1 LKIEPRGGP
10 HCALSIEHSR
20 LVQLHT
26 FSAPF
31 PLDCGAVLPELTLA
45 YHAYGQLSPAGDNVV
60 WICHALTGSSD
71 AADWW
76 SGLVGEGKLFDP
88 RRHFIVCANVP
99 GSAYGSTSALSV
111 NPATGQ
117 PYFHDFP
124 LITTA
129 DVARALDLL
138 RNQLGIEKIHT
149 CIGGSLGGQQAV
161 EWAIQQPELI
171 ENLILVATN
180 AQMSPWGVAFNEAQR
195 MAIAADATW
204 PLAHPDAGRNGMKAA
219 RAVALLSYR
228 NYDTY
233 QTTQSRQGE
242 EKLEGYRA
250 TTYQQ
255 YQGEKLAR
263 RFNAFAYWS
272 LTKLMDSHDVGR
284 GRGGLEAALG
294 QIKARTLVLG
304 IRSDVLFPMQEQLF
318 LKAHI
323 PGAEFTEIDSLYG
336 HDGFLIENELMTKA
350 IRVWQFAQQAE
361 EPAGQASFLE
371 GLKKLFQRERVA

>member
-1 LKIEPRGGP
+1 M
-10 HCALSIEHSR
+10 
-20 LVQLHT
+20 
-26 FSAPF
+26 
-31 PLDCGAVLPELTLA
+31 LPELTLA
-45 YHAYGQLSPAGDNVV
+45 YHAYGQLNEAGDNVV

-88 RRHFIVCANVP
+88 RRQFIVCANVP

-111 NPATGQ
+111 NPATGE
-117 PYFHDFP
+117 PYFHEFP
-124 LITTA
+124 LITTS

-138 RNQLGIEKIHT
+138 RVVLGIDKIHT

-161 EWAIQQPELI
+161 EWAIQRPELI

-204 PLAHPDAGRNGMKAA
+204 PLPHPDAGRNGMKAA
-219 RAVALLSYR
+219 RAMALLSYR

-233 QTTQSRQGE
+233 RLTQSRQGE
-242 EKLEGYRA
+242 EKLEDYRA

-263 RFNAFAYWS
+263 RFNAFAYWA

-284 GRGGLEAALG
+284 GRGGLEAALS

-304 IRSDVLFPMQEQLF
+304 IRSDVLFPVEEQVF
-318 LKAHI
+318 LKDHI

-350 IRVWQFAQQAE
+350 IRVWQFAQQAD
-361 EPAGQASFLE
+361 EPAGQAGFLE
-371 GLKKLFQRERVA
+371 GLKKLFRERVN

>member
-1 LKIEPRGGP
+1 MADSQTFHSTEPFALEGG
-10 HCALSIEHSR
+10 AS
-20 LVQLHT
+20 
-26 FSAPF
+26 
-31 PLDCGAVLPELTLA
+31 LPELTLA
-45 YHAYGQLSPAGDNVV
+45 YHTYGQLNADRSNVV

-88 RRHFIVCANVP
+88 RQHFIVCANVP
-99 GSAYGSTSALSV
+99 GSSYGSTSALSV
-111 NPATGQ
+111 NALTGQ
-117 PYFHDFP
+117 PFYRDFP
-124 LITTA
+124 LVTVR
-129 DVARALDLL
+129 DVVRAFDRL
-138 RNQLGIEKIHT
+138 RDHLGVTRIQT
-149 CIGGSLGGQQAV
+149 CIGGSLGGQQAL
-161 EWAIQQPELI
+161 EWAISQVDLI

-204 PLAHPDAGRNGMKAA
+204 PERHPEAGRAGLKAA

-228 NYDTY
+228 NYETY
-233 QTTQSRQGE
+233 HITQSRQGE
-242 EKLEGYRA
+242 DTLDNFRA

-263 RFNAFAYWS
+263 RFNAFAYWALS
-272 LTKLMDSHDVGR
+272 KLMDSHDVGR
-284 GRGGLEAALG
+284 GRGGMEVALS

-304 IRSDVLFPMQEQLF
+304 IRSDVLFPMSEQHF
-318 LKAHI
+318 LAKHI

-350 IRVWQFAQQAE
+350 IRVWQFSQQPDE
-361 EPAGQASFLE
+361 SVGQASFLD
-371 GLKKLFQRERVA
+371 GLKKLFRERVA

>member
-1 LKIEPRGGP
+1 MQVF
-10 HCALSIEHSR
+10 HSP
-20 LVQLHT
+20 
-26 FSAPF
+26 APF
-31 PLDCGAVLPELTLA
+31 PLDGGAVLPELTLA
-45 YHAYGQLSPAGDNVV
+45 YHTYGRLNPAGDNVV

-88 RRHFIVCANVP
+88 RQHFIVCANVP

-111 NPATGQ
+111 NPATGE
-117 PYFHDFP
+117 PFFHDFP
-124 LITTA
+124 LVTVG

-138 RNQLGIEKIHT
+138 RKFLGIEKIHT

-161 EWAIQQPELI
+161 EWAVQQPELI

-204 PLAHPDAGRNGMKAA
+204 ALAHPDAGRNGMKAA

-242 EKLEGYRA
+242 DQLEGYRA

-263 RFNAFAYWS
+263 RFNAFAYWA
-272 LTKLMDSHDVGR
+272 LTRLMDSHDVGR
-284 GRGGLEAALG
+284 SRGGLEVALSR
-294 QIKARTLVLG
+294 IKARTLVLG
-304 IRSDVLFPMQEQLF
+304 IRSDLLFPMEEQVF
-318 LKAHI
+318 LKNHI

-350 IRVWQFAQQAE
+350 IRVWQFAQQAD
-361 EPAGQASFLE
+361 EPAGQAGFLD
-371 GLKKLFQRERVA
+371 GLRKLFQRERAA